1 MRALLAP
8 LEELGEYEEI
18 KKMLVSKQA
27 CVALSGCVDSQ
38 KLHMVYGI
46 GDGFRNK
53 IIVTFSDLR
62 AKELYE
68 DYKFYDRKRA
78 IPASIVSGY
87 TNTSFCFKNGLSA
100 CLSLSRSAIRYNFSL
115 AGVSRRISLLLA

>member
-18 KKMLVSKQA
+18 KKTLTKDKVS
-27 CVALSGCVDSQ
+27 VALSGCVDSQ
-38 KLHMVYGI
+38 KLHMIYGLSEGI
-46 GDGFRNK
+46 RYK

-68 DYKFYDRKRA
+68 DYKFYDRNVMLY
-78 IPASIVSGY
+78 PAKDLI
-87 TNTSFCFKNGLSA
+87 FF
-100 CLSLSRSAIRYNFSL
+100 
-115 AGVSRRISLLLA
+115 RRIFMEIN

>member
-53 IIVTFSDLR
+53 IIVTFNDLR

-68 DYKFYDRKRA
+68 DYKFYDRNVMLYPGKTYEIGRA
-78 IPASIVSGY
+78 SCRERV
-87 TNTSFCFKNGLSA
+87 
-100 CLSLSRSAIRYNFSL
+100 
-115 AGVSRRISLLLA
+115 